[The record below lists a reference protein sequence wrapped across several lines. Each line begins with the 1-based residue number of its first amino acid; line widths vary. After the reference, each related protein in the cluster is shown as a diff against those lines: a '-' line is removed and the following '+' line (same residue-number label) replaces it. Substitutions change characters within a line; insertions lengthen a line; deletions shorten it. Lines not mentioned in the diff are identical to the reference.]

1 VEERVEINKNRSKM
15 YESELLMGYLRSNME
30 VLEKKGYLS
39 CGLEECMRVLRGEEV
54 GVVGVDVVEVG
65 CPGVSPAKGS
75 ILLPFCAIVEGVCEG
90 IKKNHNLYTQCSKKV
105 VAGEVLCRGCLKQKK
120 NSSTGTPPYGMIRDR
135 AIMGPNYVDPKG
147 NKAVPYANVAKRL
160 GINIS
165 DAKKEAARLGW
176 TIPETEL
183 IERVSRRGRP
193 KKVKSAAVEDNTPK
207 KRGRP
212 KKEQEKEKTNK
223 DKIMEMVAELDV
235 LEEKHDT
242 PEEEAAAEIA
252 AEIAVEITAEI
263 TAEIEED
270 IPKQKEKYKD
280 GQTVELVDGFNGI
293 VTRIND
299 VQYFITQGSPGDDDG
314 EEYVWTIGEEAEC
327 IGIYEDGKII
337 EIEYDEE

>member
-1 VEERVEINKNRSKM
+1 
-15 YESELLMGYLRSNME
+15 MGYLRSNME

-39 CGLEECMRVLRGEEV
+39 YGLEECMRVLRV
-54 GVVGVDVVEVG
+54 GGPGVSPVDVVEVG
-65 CPGVSPAKGS
+65 GPGVSPAKGS
-75 ILLPFCAIVEGVCEG
+75 ILLPFCGIVEGVCEG

-135 AIMGPNYVDPKG
+135 ANMGPNYVDPKG

-183 IERVSRRGRP
+183 VERVSRRGRP

-242 PEEEAAAEIA
+242 PEEEAAAEITA
-252 AEIAVEITAEI
+252 EITAEI
-263 TAEIEED
+263 RAEIEED

-299 VQYFITQGSPGDDDG
+299 VQYFITQGFPGETDG
-314 EEYVWTIGEEAEC
+314 EECVWTIADEAEC
-327 IGIYEDGKII
+327 IGTYEDGKII
-337 EIEYDEE
+337 EIEDDEE